1 MERVDVA
8 VVGGGPAGA
17 AAAKAAADRGAS
29 VVVFEKG
36 VPRADRAGPGP
47 DSTDAAGILDYWV
60 ELMGID
66 PGELPDD
73 VILRELESAEFIG
86 PTESVTL
93 TATGVPSDYPHFGFT
108 YDRTKFDDW
117 MRERAEAAGADYR
130 VGVSVRQAS
139 TDLDGAGGASG
150 TTHSLTLRDGG
161 EVEADA
167 LILAD
172 GPQRTVTLPVLSQF
186 LPEGRAEDALASTR
200 ANHIA
205 YQEYRRF
212 PEDAF
217 EPANLKFWWGYMP
230 GHTAYPWVFPNDGTV
245 ARVGLTM
252 PIGLDLDGVRNREQY
267 KLLRAD
273 DERVPPG
280 GEYVER
286 LLEMAYGDRYDLDDF
301 PLVED
306 RGKTGGTETYPIS
319 STRPI
324 DSPVGANVAVTGG
337 AMGATSAFHEGGGH
351 VAVRTGAIAGELA
364 ARGELARYN
373 DEWKRAIGE
382 EVRRNVSMA
391 DVVRGYGPVDWDRTF
406 RVARRVQAAGVE
418 GGIRILHSLQAAG
431 LDGLRI
437 AADYRFRKF
446 GYRNG
451 RYVQIREDEYG
462 V

>member
-8 VVGGGPAGA
+8 VVGGGPAGT

-29 VVVFEKG
+29 VAVFEKG
-36 VPRADRAGPGP
+36 VPRADREGLGP

-66 PGELPDD
+66 PDELPDD
-73 VILRELESAEFIG
+73 VVLRHLESAEFIG
-86 PTESVTL
+86 PTERVVL
-93 TATGVPSDYPHFGFT
+93 RETGIDADYPHFGFT
-108 YDRTKFDDW
+108 YDRAKFDDW
-117 MRERAEAAGADYR
+117 MTERAESAGADYR
-130 VGVSVRQAS
+130 VGTAVAGVE
-139 TDLDGAGGASG
+139 TDLAGGP
-150 TTHSLTLRDGG
+150 THTVSLRDGDAL
-161 EVEADA
+161 EADA
-167 LILAD
+167 LVLAD
-172 GPQRTVTLPVLSQF
+172 GPQRTVTLPILDQF
-186 LPEGRAEDALASTR
+186 LPEGRAETALSSTT

-217 EPANLKFWWGYMP
+217 EPTNLKFWWGHMP
-230 GHTAYPWVFPNDGTV
+230 GHTAYPWVFPNDDTL

-252 PIGLDLDGVRNREQY
+252 PIGMDLDAVPNRAAY
-267 KLLRAD
+267 KLLRPE
-273 DERVPPG
+273 DERVPSG
-280 GEYVER
+280 REYVER
-286 LLEMAYGDRYDLDDF
+286 TLEMAYGDRYDLDDF

-364 ARGELARYN
+364 ATGELSRYN
-373 DEWKRAIGE
+373 DAWKAAIGDE
-382 EVRRNVSMA
+382 IRRNVSMA
-391 DVVRGYGPVDWDRTF
+391 DLVRDFEPGDWDRAFGIASRLQALGADGGITLS
-406 RVARRVQAAGVE
+406 RGLRAAGVA
-418 GGIRILHSLQAAG
+418 GMRLAAG
-431 LDGLRI
+431 
-437 AADYRFRKF
+437 YRWHKFR
-446 GYRNG
+446 YRDG